1 MPPKEEILRLR
12 LSEELKKEAVEFA
25 RGEGESLAVITRLAL
40 KEYMERAKSRRL
52 SSKKLESDLYRDS
65 KITPVKDVNVSDES
79 EKTR

>member
-25 RGEGESLAVITRLAL
+25 KSEGESLAVITRLAL
-40 KEYMERAKSRRL
+40 KEYMESAKSRRL
-52 SSKKLESDLYRDS
+52 SSKKLEIDLYRDS